1 MNKSI
6 LLILVLLI
14 VTLLPSCVHYSVKGN
29 FPSESN
35 VNSACSEGSAKERQL
50 CRNEIDRIK
59 QAIAK
64 N

>member
-29 FPSESN
+29 FSSEN
-35 VNSACSEGSAKERQL
+35 NACSEGSVEEREL
-50 CRNEIDRIK
+50 CRNEIERIK